1 MRDPYA
7 YTFPAIKGRQ
17 AGRVFYAAMCPLRLI
32 PRIFLFDEDELPAEF
47 RAQRPLNRARIP
59 SIARYIIDNPK
70 SYVFSSITASVD
82 GKIAF
87 RASSDEPSV
96 GFVEIPMS
104 SRFIINDGQ
113 HRRAGIEAALK
124 EHPELGDETIS
135 VVLFADGGLKRSQQM
150 FADLNQLAVR
160 PSKGLGIM
168 YDLRSPLA
176 QLTRSLIKDIKV
188 FSVLTEVEASSI
200 PLKSFKLFALS
211 GIYHGT
217 KALLRKNRR
226 DVVSEDDTML
236 AQEFWQEVIRHFPD
250 WTYAS
255 ERKVHSSELR
265 REYIHAHGITL
276 HALGIMGAE
285 VVSQRDWT
293 KRLEGLSG
301 IDWKRTST
309 DVWEGRAMVQGRISK
324 ATTHIKATAALL
336 KTAVG
341 LELTPEEQ
349 AIEQT
354 LIREDR

>member
-87 RASSDEPSV
+87 RSSSDEPSV

-113 HRRAGIEAALK
+113 HRRAGIEAALQ

-150 FADLNQLAVR
+150 FADLNQFAVR
-160 PSKGLGIM
+160 PSKGLGIL

-211 GIYHGT
+211 GIYQGT
-217 KALLRKNRR
+217 KALLRKNRHDEVS
-226 DVVSEDDTML
+226 DVEANL
-236 AQEFWQEVIRHFPD
+236 ANEFWQEVISQFPD
-250 WTYAS
+250 WLYAS

-276 HALGIMGAE
+276 HALGLMGAE
-285 VVSQRDWT
+285 LVHQRSW
-293 KRLEGLSG
+293 KKSLEGLRD
-301 IDWKRTST
+301 IDWKRTNAN
-309 DVWEGRAMVQGRISK
+309 VWEGRAMIRGRISK
-324 ATTHIKATAALL
+324 ATTHVKATAALL
-336 KTAVG
+336 KKAVG
-341 LELTPEEQ
+341 VDLTAEEQ
-349 AIEQT
+349 AIERA
-354 LIREDR
+354 LVRGKR